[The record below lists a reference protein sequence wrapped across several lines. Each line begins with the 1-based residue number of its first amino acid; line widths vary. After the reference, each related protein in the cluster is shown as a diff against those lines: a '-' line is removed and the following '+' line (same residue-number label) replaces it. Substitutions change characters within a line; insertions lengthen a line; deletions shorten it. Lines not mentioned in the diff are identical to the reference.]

1 MADINIFEYAAKN
14 KIRFPYR
21 GMISTEDLYSLSVED
36 LDDIFKTL
44 NKKLKAEKE
53 ESLLAKRSKES
64 TELEIQIAIV
74 KHIVTEKQQEALN
87 RLKARERREQKQKI
101 MAIMAEKDDVE
112 LRGKSKEELQKLLDE
127 LE

>member
-21 GMISTEDLYSLSVED
+21 GMISTEDLYNLSVEA

-53 ESLLAKRSKES
+53 ESLLAERSKES
-64 TELEIQIAIV
+64 TELEVQIAIV
-74 KHIVTEKQQEALN
+74 KYIVAEKQQEALN

>member
-21 GMISTEDLYSLSVED
+21 GMISTEDLYSLSVEA

-53 ESLLAKRSKES
+53 ESLLAERSKES
-64 TELEIQIAIV
+64 TELEVQIAIV
-74 KHIVTEKQQEALN
+74 KYIVAEKQQEALN

-101 MAIMAEKDDVE
+101 MTIIAEKDDIE
-112 LRGKSKEELQKLLDE
+112 LRNKSKEELQKLLNE